1 MASAGNLQRKNAE
14 NDEEKARGSAYGQ
27 EWSDRRTFF
36 AVFLPQSEKLIMT
49 GGNIVLDL
57 IVLGVY
63 DDLGMLLK

>member
-1 MASAGNLQRKNAE
+1 MASAGNLQRKNGE
-14 NDEEKARGSAYGQ
+14 NDEEARGSAYGQ

-36 AVFLPQSEKLIMT
+36 SVFLPQSEKLMT